1 MRTTP
6 SPYSRRQLLIG
17 LAVPLLMPLPV
28 LAADAAPA
36 GATALPPNSVPTLR
50 GTGPDGKPLSLEALR
65 GRVVLVFYWT
75 TGCAV
80 CRDKMRE
87 LRANMMGWQGQPFSL
102 IGVNSDAR
110 RQDWLEYERLVSS
123 TIPLAQRFPSLWS
136 GDASTVDSMERPTQW
151 PSACLID
158 KSGRLVER
166 YRGRIPAEAWDRI
179 AELL

>member
-1 MRTTP
+1 MSTP
-6 SPYSRRQLLIG
+6 PATPNRRQILMRLT
-17 LAVPLLMPLPV
+17 VPLVPWSAF
-28 LAADAAPA
+28 AADAAPA
-36 GATALPPNSVPTLR
+36 GTTGPTPTLR
-50 GTGPDGKPLSLEALR
+50 GTTLDGKAFSLDTLR
-65 GRVVLVFYWT
+65 GRVVLVLYWS

-102 IGVNSDAR
+102 IGVNTDPK
-110 RQDWLEYERLVSS
+110 RQDWVEYERLVSD
-123 TIPLAQRFPSLWS
+123 TIPAAQRFPSLWT
-136 GDASTVDSMERPTQW
+136 GDAAYVDSMERPTQL

-158 KSGRLVER
+158 KGGRLVER

>member
-1 MRTTP
+1 MPMPPTRP
-6 SPYSRRQLLIG
+6 ARRLLLKWLSG
-17 LAVPLLMPLPV
+17 PLIPLPA

-36 GATALPPNSVPTLR
+36 LALGAVPTLR
-50 GTGPDGKPLSLEALR
+50 GTTQDGTAFALDGLR
-65 GRVVLVFYWT
+65 GRVVLVFYWA

-102 IGVNSDAR
+102 IGVNADAK
-110 RQDWLEYERLVSS
+110 RQDWMEYERLVSG
-123 TIPLAQRFPSLWS
+123 TIPAAQRFPSVWA
-136 GDASTVDSMERPTQW
+136 GEATYVDSMERPTQL

>member
-1 MRTTP
+1 MP
-6 SPYSRRQLLIG
+6 HKAPSRRQLLVRMT
-17 LAVPLLMPLPV
+17 LALMPWPA
-28 LAADAAPA
+28 LAAETVAATGVRA
-36 GATALPPNSVPTLR
+36 IPTLR
-50 GTGPDGKPLSLEALR
+50 GTTFNGDAVALDALR
-65 GRVVLVFYWT
+65 GRVVLVFYWS

-102 IGVNSDAR
+102 IGVNTDPK
-110 RQDWLEYERLVSS
+110 RQDWVDYDRLVSGTVPAS
-123 TIPLAQRFPSLWS
+123 QRFPSVWS
-136 GDASTVDSMERPTQW
+136 GDASYVDSMERVAQL

>member
-1 MRTTP
+1 MPMPPTHP
-6 SPYSRRQLLIG
+6 ARRLLLKWLSG
-17 LAVPLLMPLPV
+17 PLMPLPA

-36 GATALPPNSVPTLR
+36 LALGVVPTLR
-50 GTGPDGKPLSLEALR
+50 GTTLDGKAFALDTLR
-65 GRVVLVFYWT
+65 GRVVLVFYWA

-87 LRANMMGWQGQPFSL
+87 LRANMMGWQSQPFSL
-102 IGVNSDAR
+102 IGVNADAK
-110 RQDWLEYERLVSS
+110 RQDWMEYERLVSG
-123 TIPLAQRFPSLWS
+123 TVPVAQRFTSIWT
-136 GDASTVDSMERPTQW
+136 GEATYVDSMERPTQL

>member
-1 MRTTP
+1 MSTRP
-6 SPYSRRQLLIG
+6 SSLARRQLLMR
-17 LAVPLLMPLPV
+17 LALPLLPLPAF
-28 LAADAAPA
+28 AADAVPA
-36 GATALPPNSVPTLR
+36 GATTGAPVNIPTLR
-50 GTGPDGKPLSLEALR
+50 GTGLDGKPLSLDALR
-65 GRVVLVFYWT
+65 GRVVLVFYWS

-87 LRANMMGWQGQPFSL
+87 LRANLVGWQGQPFSL
-102 IGVNSDAR
+102 IGVNSDVR

-123 TIPLAQRFPSLWS
+123 TIPVAQRFPSMWS
-136 GDASTVDSMERPTQW
+136 GDASYVDSMERPAQW

-158 KSGRLVER
+158 KAGRLVER